1 MITIPTPPQA
11 EVIGSLSFVGRDI
24 DVINQFLSRFRSFS
38 IGYGFLSI
46 SYGIVGITLPPI
58 ISYYHHSYYYHYH
71 HYSYYYYRYR
81 YIFQWIKLL

>member
-1 MITIPTPPQA
+1 MITIPPQA
-11 EVIGSLSFVGRDI
+11 ELIGSLSFVGRDI

-46 SYGIVGITLPPI
+46 SYGIVGITSELKI
-58 ISYYHHSYYYHYH
+58 SYYYHY
-71 HYSYYYYRYR
+71 SYYFYRYR